1 MKKFMDKNFLLK
13 NKTAKK
19 LFFKYARE
27 LPIYD
32 YHCHLIPSQIL
43 EDKKYSNITEIWLY
57 GDHYKWRFMRSMGV
71 DERLCT
77 GDATDYEKFCAY
89 AKCIGVAVGN
99 PLYHWTH
106 LELQRFFGIYDILS
120 EKTADDI
127 WNRANAVI
135 NSPDFSAKSLIK
147 NSNVAL
153 IGTTDDPADDL
164 SAHFGI
170 KEDKTFKTRVIPT
183 FRPDNALGIEKTG
196 FADYIKKLGNV
207 CGFEINSFEKLK
219 KALSDR
225 MDFFATAGSKISDH
239 SISPVPYRE
248 ATNEELEEIF
258 SNALSGEEMCEKCV
272 EKYKTALLIFLGSEY
287 AKRDWVMQLHM
298 SAIRNNNSK
307 MFDKLG
313 PDTGFDSVDDGQIA
327 YNINHLLDAME
338 KNDALPKT
346 ILYSLNEKDNYVIG
360 TTLGNFQQGG
370 IKGKI
375 QFGSGWWFNDNIDGM
390 VSQLKALGNL
400 GALSSFVGMLTDSRS
415 FLSYPRH
422 EYFRRILCNLIGTW
436 VEDGEFTD
444 DEDILQE
451 IIEGICYKNAAEYFN
466 M

>member
-1 MKKFMDKNFLLK
+1 MKKFMDENFLLK
-13 NKTAKK
+13 NETAKR
-19 LFFKYARE
+19 LFFSYAKD

-43 EDKKYSNITEIWLY
+43 EDKKYNNITEIWLY

-71 DERLCT
+71 HERFCT
-77 GDATDYEKFCAY
+77 GDASDYEKFCAY
-89 AKCIGVAVGN
+89 AKCVGLAVGN

-106 LELQRFFGIYDILS
+106 LELQRYFGIYDTLS

-127 WNRANAVI
+127 WNRANKIIA
-135 NSPDFSAKSLIK
+135 SPDFSAKSLITK
-147 NSNVAL
+147 SNVAL
-153 IGTTDDPADDL
+153 IGTTDDPCDSL
-164 SAHFGI
+164 NEHFGI
-170 KEDKTFKTRVIPT
+170 RKDTSFKTKVVPT
-183 FRPDNALGIEKTG
+183 FRPDNALGIEKEG
-196 FADYIKKLGNV
+196 FADYIKKLSGV
-207 CGFEINSFEKLK
+207 CGYEISSFSLLK
-219 KALSDR
+219 GALAER
-225 MDFFATAGSKISDH
+225 IDFFETAGSKISDH
-239 SISPVPYRE
+239 ALSPVPYRRASE
-248 ATNEELEEIF
+248 DEVDEIF
-258 SNALSGEEMCEKCV
+258 KKAIAGISVSDECI
-272 EKYKTALLIFLGSEY
+272 EKYKTELLIFLGSEY

-307 MFDKLG
+307 MADILG
-313 PDTGFDSVDDGQIA
+313 PDTGFDSVDDCQIA
-327 YNINHLLDAME
+327 YNMNHLLDAMN
-338 KNDALPKT
+338 KNNALPKT

-390 VSQLKALGNL
+390 TNQLKALGNL
-400 GALSSFVGMLTDSRS
+400 GALASFVGMLTDSRS

-444 DEDILQE
+444 DEDILKE
-451 IIEGICYKNAAEYFN
+451 IIEGICYKNAVEYFN